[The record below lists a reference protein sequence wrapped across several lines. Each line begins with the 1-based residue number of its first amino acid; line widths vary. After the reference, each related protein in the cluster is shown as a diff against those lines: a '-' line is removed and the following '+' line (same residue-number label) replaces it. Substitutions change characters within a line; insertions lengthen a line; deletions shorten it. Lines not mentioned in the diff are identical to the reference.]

1 MSQSLT
7 LPQTPAPLSERKL
20 VFLIGA
26 LQFICTL
33 DFMMVL
39 PLGPDFARALGIPM
53 SKLGII
59 AGSYTAAAALAGIA
73 GAFFLDRFDRRL
85 ALVWAMAG
93 LVLGTFAGGFVTGL
107 PTLIAARMFAGAFGG
122 PAAAI
127 GLAVV
132 SDHVAPERRG
142 RALAAAT
149 SSTSVAVVL
158 GVPAGLELAHLG
170 GWRAPFFILAALG
183 VVVTAAVMVML
194 PPQRA
199 HLSAEYRTAPTP
211 FRVVLRRP
219 VVQLALAGP
228 AIAAMAN
235 AALYPNIWAYFQF
248 NRGYP
253 RDQLSL
259 LYLVGGTI
267 TFFTAQIAGWVT
279 DRYGSRP
286 VTAGGAAAYAAV
298 LVCGFIYVVD
308 VIPVL
313 AIYVA
318 YAVSQGF
325 RMLPLNVLSS
335 RVPEPHERARFMSAL
350 GSVECIAE
358 TAGAVIGVQLL
369 TQQPDGSL
377 AGIENVGWLAI
388 ALALVHVAICYA
400 LDRRVC
406 ASPDPLLRQETSAR
420 EAREAGREPT
430 GGGRDDEPGERDG
443 ERPPPHMSSMSSRTA
458 P

>member
-7 LPQTPAPLSERKL
+7 LPQIPFPLSERKL
-20 VFLIGA
+20 VFLLGA
-26 LQFICTL
+26 LQFISTL

-39 PLGPDFARALGIPM
+39 PLGPDLAGALGIPM

-73 GAFFLDRFDRRL
+73 GTFFLDRVDRRL

-93 LVLGTFAGGFVTGL
+93 LVLGTFAGGFVTSL
-107 PTLIAARMFAGAFGG
+107 PTLIAARGFAGAFGG
-122 PAAAI
+122 PAVAI

-132 SDHVAPERRG
+132 SDRVAPERRG
-142 RALAAAT
+142 RALAAVT

-158 GVPAGLELAHLG
+158 GVPAGLELARLG
-170 GWRAPFFILAALG
+170 GWRAPFFIVAALG
-183 VVVTAAVMVML
+183 VVVTVAVMVML

-199 HLSAEYRTAPTP
+199 HLSAAYRTAPAP
-211 FRVVLRRP
+211 FRDVLRRP

-228 AIAAMAN
+228 AIVAMAN

-253 RDQLSL
+253 RDKLSL

-267 TFFTAQIAGWVT
+267 TFFTARIAGRLT

-286 VTAGGAAAYAAV
+286 VTTGGATAYAAV
-298 LVCGFIYVVD
+298 LVCGFIYAVD

-318 YAVSQGF
+318 YAISQGF
-325 RMLPLNVLSS
+325 RTLPLSVLSS

-369 TQQPDGSL
+369 TQHPDGSL

-400 LDRRVC
+400 LARRVC
-406 ASPDPLLRQETSAR
+406 ASPDPLLRDPLGCDVAATDHAEL
-420 EAREAGREPT
+420 
-430 GGGRDDEPGERDG
+430 RDRGLCQTHHQVGEG
-443 ERPPPHMSSMSSRTA
+443 
-458 P
+458 

>member
-1 MSQSLT
+1 MSQTLT
-7 LPQTPAPLSERKL
+7 LPQIPFPLSERKL

-26 LQFICTL
+26 LQFISAL
-33 DFMMVL
+33 DFILVL
-39 PLGPDFARALGIPM
+39 PLGPDFAKALGIPM

-73 GAFFLDRFDRRL
+73 GTFFLDRFDRRL

-93 LVLGTFAGGFVTGL
+93 LVLGTFAGGFATSL
-107 PTLIAARMFAGAFGG
+107 PTLIAARVFAGAFGG

-142 RALAAAT
+142 RALGAIA
-149 SSTSVAVVL
+149 SSTAVAVVL
-158 GVPAGLELAHLG
+158 GVPAGLELARLG
-170 GWRAPFFILAALG
+170 GWRAPFFIVAALG
-183 VVVTAAVMVML
+183 VVNTVAVMVML

-211 FRVVLRRP
+211 FRNALRRP

-228 AIAAMAN
+228 AITAMAN

-253 RDQLSL
+253 RDKLGL
-259 LYLVGGTI
+259 LYLVGGTL
-267 TFFTAQIAGWVT
+267 TFFTARIAGRLN
-279 DRYGSRP
+279 DRYGPRP
-286 VTAGGAAAYAAV
+286 VAAGGAATYAAV
-298 LVCGFIYVVD
+298 LVCGFIYAVD

-318 YAVSQGF
+318 YSISQGF
-325 RMLPLNVLSS
+325 RELPLAALSS

-350 GSVECIAE
+350 SSVEYIAE

-369 TQQPDGSL
+369 TQHPDGSL

-388 ALALVHVAICYA
+388 ALALAHVAICYA
-400 LDRRVC
+400 LARRVC
-406 ASPDPLLRQETSAR
+406 ASPDPPLCQETSAVV
-420 EAREAGREPT
+420 
-430 GGGRDDEPGERDG
+430 
-443 ERPPPHMSSMSSRTA
+443 SS
-458 P
+458 